1 MKKEIKNLFKYFR
14 KNKFSIFLIFIL
26 VLIYV
31 ASSVITPYLIGLSID
46 EIAAQIRDLSGNFNT
61 IILMLS
67 IISIF
72 IVFGSIAQ
80 FIFNFLISFII
91 EKNLRVVW

>member
-31 ASSVITPYLIGLSID
+31 ASSVITP
-46 EIAAQIRDLSGNFNT
+46 
-61 IILMLS
+61 
-67 IISIF
+67 
-72 IVFGSIAQ
+72 
-80 FIFNFLISFII
+80 
-91 EKNLRVVW
+91 